1 MTGFLYR
8 LAERAMGTAQPLRKV
23 SSTLFAPTLT
33 EEVSR
38 PADTMA
44 AATVEVTPSTPVQ
57 TVAEPV
63 RPGRNRAQTDSV
75 KSTQRREAAITGGQ
89 LAVDPAM
96 TAHSQAVLE
105 NPTVLEKPGQTLISQ
120 PAGTRPPILVPGAGQ
135 SPATEAPARSG
146 RPGQAHLKM
155 DAEPPEP
162 LRPLPTLSASIE
174 PLLPPAP
181 PARQPFRATASAS
194 TANRGSLSVGMI
206 EETTEV
212 HVSIGRIEV
221 TAVHE
226 SAPSKPAAP
235 RRNGPMSLDEYLAK
249 RHGGRS

>member
-23 SSTLFAPTLT
+23 SSTLFAPTLA

-57 TVAEPV
+57 PV
-63 RPGRNRAQTDSV
+63 QPGQNRAQTGSV
-75 KSTQRREAAITGGQ
+75 QSAQRREAATAGGET
-89 LAVDPAM
+89 AVDPAV

-105 NPTVLEKPGQTLISQ
+105 NPTVLQHPGQTYISQ
-120 PAGTRPPILVPGAGQ
+120 PANTRPPMLVPSVPGAGQ
-135 SPATEAPARSG
+135 NPAAATTIQSG
-146 RPGQAHLKM
+146 WPVRAHLKM
-155 DAEPPEP
+155 DAEPPES
-162 LRPLPTLSASIE
+162 LRPLPTLAASIE
-174 PLLPPAP
+174 PLLPLVP
-181 PARQPFRATASAS
+181 PARQPFRGTASAS
-194 TANRGSLSVGMI
+194 TANQGSLPAGMV

-226 SAPSKPAAP
+226 PAPSKPAAP
-235 RRNGPMSLDEYLAK
+235 RRNAPMSLDEYLAR